1 MGRLEGKAALVTGG
15 GSGLGRAIA
24 VRYVAEGAR
33 VLVTDVNL
41 AGCEETLAA
50 IPAADRFRAVARRL
64 DVSREPEVEAAVADA
79 VQRWGGLD
87 VMVANAG
94 IGAPGFLADL
104 PLEDWQRVLD
114 VNLTGVFLCAR
125 HAMRAMRTSERGGSI
140 VVMSSIAGLHG
151 TPMLGAYGPS
161 KAAVLQLVQTLALE
175 GAPSRVRANALCPVW
190 TESPMVDAFVEGLG
204 LTKEQGAKRLARDI
218 PLGRLGKP
226 DDVAWAAVY
235 LASDE
240 SAFVTGVALPI
251 DGGHMA
257 GRLP

>member
-1 MGRLEGKAALVTGG
+1 MAVVTGG

-24 VRYVAEGAR
+24 TRYVAEGAR

-41 AGCEETLAA
+41 AGCEATVAA
-50 IPAADRFRAVARRL
+50 VPEPNRARAVARRL
-64 DVSREPEVEAAVADA
+64 DVVREAEVEAAVAEA
-79 VQRWGGLD
+79 VQRWGQLD

-104 PLEDWQRVLD
+104 PLEDWQRVVD
-114 VNLTGVFLCAR
+114 VNLTGAFLCAR
-125 HAMRAMRTSERGGSI
+125 AAVRVMREGDRGGSI
-140 VVMSSIAGLHG
+140 LVMSSVAGLRG
-151 TPMLGAYGPS
+151 TPMLGAYGPT

-175 GAPSRVRANALCPVW
+175 GAPSRIRANALCPVW
-190 TESPMVDAFVEGLG
+190 TESPMVDAFVQGLG
-204 LTKEQGAKRLARDI
+204 LTPQQGAKVLTRDI

-226 DDVAWAAVY
+226 DDVAWAALY

>member
-1 MGRLEGKAALVTGG
+1 MGRLDGKVALVTGG
-15 GSGLGRAIA
+15 GSGLGRAISA
-24 VRYVAEGAR
+24 RYVAEGAR

-41 AGCEETLAA
+41 AGCEATVTSLPE
-50 IPAADRFRAVARRL
+50 ADRARAMARRL
-64 DVSREPEVEAAVADA
+64 DVSRELDVVAAIADA
-79 VQRWGGLD
+79 LQRWGRLD

-104 PLEDWQRVLD
+104 PLEDWQRVVE

-125 HAMRAMRTSERGGSI
+125 HAVRVMREGDRGGSI
-140 VVMSSIAGLHG
+140 VVMSSVAALHG
-151 TPMLGAYGPS
+151 TPMLGAYGPT

-175 GAPSRVRANALCPVW
+175 GAPSRIRANALCPVW

-204 LTKEQGAKRLARDI
+204 LGKEKGEKKLVRDI
-218 PLGRLGKP
+218 PLGRLGRP

>member
-1 MGRLEGKAALVTGG
+1 MGRLDGKVALVTGG

-24 VRYVAEGAR
+24 LRYVAEGAR

-50 IPAADRFRAVARRL
+50 MPESLRSRAVARRV
-64 DVSREPEVEAAVADA
+64 DVSREREVEAAVADA

-94 IGAPGFLADL
+94 IGAPGVLADL

-125 HAMRAMRTSERGGSI
+125 HAVRAMRERDRGGSI
-140 VVMSSIAGLHG
+140 VVMSSVAGLHG
-151 TPMLGAYGPS
+151 AAMLGAYGPT

-175 GAPSRVRANALCPVW
+175 GAPSRIRANALCPVW
-190 TESPMVDAFVEGLG
+190 TESPMVDAFIQGLG
-204 LTKEQGAKRLARDI
+204 MTREQGEKMLTRDI
-218 PLGRLGKP
+218 PLRRLGKP

-240 SAFVTGVALPI
+240 SSFVTGVALPI

>member
-1 MGRLEGKAALVTGG
+1 MGRLDGKVALVTGG

-24 VRYVAEGAR
+24 ARYVAEGAR

-41 AGCEETLAA
+41 AGCEETVAA
-50 IPAADRFRAVARRL
+50 MAERDRSRAAVRRL
-64 DVSREPEVEAAVADA
+64 DVSKEPEVEAAVADA

-94 IGAPGFLADL
+94 IGCPGFLADL
-104 PLEDWQRVLD
+104 PLEDWQRVVD
-114 VNLTGVFLCAR
+114 VNLTGAFLCAR
-125 HAMRAMRTSERGGSI
+125 HAMRVMREQERGGSI
-140 VVMSSIAGLHG
+140 VVMSSVAGLHG
-151 TPMLGAYGPS
+151 TPMLGAYGPT

-175 GAPSRVRANALCPVW
+175 GAPARVRATALCPVW
-190 TESPMVDAFVEGLG
+190 TESPMVDAFVQGLG
-204 LTKEQGAKRLARDI
+204 LTAEQGAKLLIKDI
-218 PLGRLGKP
+218 PLGRLGRP

-235 LASDE
+235 LGSDE

>member
-1 MGRLEGKAALVTGG
+1 MGRLDGKAALVTGG

-24 VRYVAEGAR
+24 LRYVAEGAR

-50 IPAADRFRAVARRL
+50 MHELHRSRAVARRV
-64 DVSREPEVEAAVADA
+64 DVSREPEVEAAVADV

-125 HAMRAMRTSERGGSI
+125 HAVRAMRERDRGGSI
-140 VVMSSIAGLHG
+140 LVMSSVAGLHG
-151 TPMLGAYGPS
+151 TAMLGAYGPT

-175 GAPSRVRANALCPVW
+175 GAPSRIRANALCPVW
-190 TESPMVDAFVEGLG
+190 TESPMVDAFVQGMG
-204 LTKEQGAKRLARDI
+204 LTREQGEKMLTRDI
-218 PLGRLGKP
+218 PLRRLGKP
-226 DDVAWAAVY
+226 DDMAWAAVY
-235 LASDE
+235 LAADE

>member
-1 MGRLEGKAALVTGG
+1 MGRLDGKAALVTGG

-24 VRYVAEGAR
+24 LRYVAEGAR

-50 IPAADRFRAVARRL
+50 MHELHRSRAVARRV
-64 DVSREPEVEAAVADA
+64 DVSREPEVEAAVADV

-125 HAMRAMRTSERGGSI
+125 HAVRAMRERDRGGSI
-140 VVMSSIAGLHG
+140 LVMSSVAGLHG
-151 TPMLGAYGPS
+151 TAMLGAYGPT

-175 GAPSRVRANALCPVW
+175 GAPSRIRANALCPVW
-190 TESPMVDAFVEGLG
+190 TESPMVDAFVQGMG
-204 LTKEQGAKRLARDI
+204 LTREQGEKMLTRDI
-218 PLGRLGKP
+218 PLRRLGKP

-235 LASDE
+235 LAADE

>member
-1 MGRLEGKAALVTGG
+1 
-15 GSGLGRAIA
+15 
-24 VRYVAEGAR
+24 
-33 VLVTDVNL
+33 
-41 AGCEETLAA
+41 
-50 IPAADRFRAVARRL
+50 
-64 DVSREPEVEAAVADA
+64 
-79 VQRWGGLD
+79 
-87 VMVANAG
+87 MVANAG
-94 IGAPGFLADL
+94 IGAPGFLVDL
-104 PLEDWQRVLD
+104 PVEDWQRVVE

-125 HAMRAMRTSERGGSI
+125 HAVRAMREGDQGGSI
-140 VVMSSIAGLHG
+140 VVMSSVAGLHG
-151 TPMLGAYGPS
+151 TPMLGAYGPT

-175 GAPSRVRANALCPVW
+175 GAPSRIRANALCPVW

-204 LTKEQGAKRLARDI
+204 LTPEQGAKVLTRDI

-240 SAFVTGVALPI
+240 SAFVTGVALPV